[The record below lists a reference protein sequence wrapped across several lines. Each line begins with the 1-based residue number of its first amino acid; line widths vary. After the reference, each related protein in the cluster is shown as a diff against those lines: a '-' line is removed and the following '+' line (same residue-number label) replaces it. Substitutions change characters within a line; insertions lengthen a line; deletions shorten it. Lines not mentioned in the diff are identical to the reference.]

1 MLLNGVKF
9 SFWRFP
15 AVPQYQPRGPQP
27 GYARTGPHATY
38 YVSLR
43 VGQREFVGE
52 GRTRQLAKHNAAAKA
67 LRIFRQLPEDGS
79 DSNNHVTEGQE

>member
-1 MLLNGVKF
+1 M
-9 SFWRFP
+9 
-15 AVPQYQPRGPQP
+15 
-27 GYARTGPHATY
+27 
-38 YVSLR
+38 R